1 MRKAARA
8 GKSVP
13 EAVPTSR
20 CLGLPFTKSYATKV
34 RGRAPGL
41 TRRSWYCV
49 TTTLPPEIN
58 QYTIKFL
65 IGFVALSLPVV
76 ELVLSYGCITSISE
90 SYWYPYS
97 HWTRN
102 LFVGS
107 LFGIA
112 ALLAGY
118 NGTSPMQLLF
128 GKVAAVAAVLISIF
142 PCECGDKTH
151 EIVKGVHGA
160 SAGILFAV
168 LAWFCWDFIERAKT
182 KLHDDRRTA
191 AQRRI
196 VIYIAC
202 GVGMLVAIALF
213 VIHFLTKDERLV
225 FWGETVGLVSFGI
238 SWLTASHKLPGITAP
253 SEKQTMFAFGSSPAR
268 DRAG

>member
-1 MRKAARA
+1 MA
-8 GKSVP
+8 
-13 EAVPTSR
+13 TS
-20 CLGLPFTKSYATKV
+20 
-34 RGRAPGL
+34 
-41 TRRSWYCV
+41 

-65 IGFVALSLPVV
+65 IGFVALSLPIV
-76 ELVLSYGCITSISE
+76 ELVLSHGDISSISE

-112 ALLAGY
+112 AMLAGY
-118 NGTSPMQLLF
+118 NGTSPEQLLF

-142 PCECGDKTH
+142 PCYCGKEGQ

-160 SAGILFAV
+160 SAGALFAV
-168 LAWFCWDFIERAKT
+168 LAWFCWDFIEIAKT
-182 KLHDDRRTA
+182 KLHDDRRKA

-213 VIHFLTKDERLV
+213 ALHFFTDSERLV

-238 SWLTASHKLPGITAP
+238 SWLTASHKLPVVTAP
-253 SEKQTMFAFGSSPAR
+253 SEKQTIFAFGSSPAR
-268 DRAG
+268 ADGP